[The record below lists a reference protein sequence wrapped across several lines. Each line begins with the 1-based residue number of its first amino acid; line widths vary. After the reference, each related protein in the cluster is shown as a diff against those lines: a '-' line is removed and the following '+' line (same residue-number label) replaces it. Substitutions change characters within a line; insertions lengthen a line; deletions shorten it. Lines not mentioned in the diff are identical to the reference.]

1 MRTLKYIVAILTLVG
16 FVGYVC
22 YDIFF
27 PNGFGNDDEGAGGKK
42 KKTMLNIGA
51 LNNISS
57 LPIWVAEK
65 DSIFDSLK
73 VDINVVDY
81 SDQLDCDVAFA
92 GNKVNIEI
100 TDPKRADW
108 LKQEKKT
115 SFTELYKLP
124 MPYAM
129 IANHKAR
136 LSSISQLKDKM
147 LAVTRL
153 STFYDQAYHCID
165 SVGLKR
171 DSVYVVQINN
181 HNVALQML
189 QNNELDATFLTEPY
203 ATLSKIM
210 GHNSLY
216 AQPSAK
222 AVLIARTDADKKE
235 MKKFQQAY
243 DEALKRIRR
252 NGVKYYTK
260 LISERCQ
267 CSPQFEKDLDV
278 KF

>member
-27 PNGFGNDDEGAGGKK
+27 PNGFGNDDDGAQGKK
-42 KKTMLNIGA
+42 QKSVLNIGV

-92 GNKVNIEI
+92 NNKVNMEI
-100 TDPKRADW
+100 TDPKRAEW

-115 SFTELYKLP
+115 SFAEISKLP
-124 MPYAM
+124 MPYAIM
-129 IANHKAR
+129 ANHKAR
-136 LSSISQLKDKM
+136 LSTVSQLKDKM

-153 STFYDQAYHCID
+153 STYYDEAYHCID

-171 DSVYVVQINN
+171 DSVYVVQVNN

-203 ATLSKIM
+203 ITLAKIM

-216 AQPSAK
+216 NHSTE
-222 AVLIARTDADKKE
+222 AVLIARSDADHKE
-235 MKKFQQAY
+235 IKKFQQAY
-243 DEALKRIRR
+243 DEALKRIRK

-260 LISERCQ
+260 LISDRCK
-267 CSPQFEKDLDV
+267 CSPQFEKDLNV

>member
-1 MRTLKYIVAILTLVG
+1 MRTLKYIVAILVLVG

-27 PNGFGNDDEGAGGKK
+27 PNGFGYDEEGAKRNQHK
-42 KKTMLNIGA
+42 AALNIGA
-51 LNNISS
+51 MNNISS

-65 DSIFDSLK
+65 DSIFDSLR
-73 VDINVVDY
+73 VDINVCEY
-81 SDQLDCDVAFA
+81 SDQLDCDMAFF
-92 GNKVNIEI
+92 NKKINIEI

-108 LKQEKKT
+108 LKSEKKVA
-115 SFTELYKLP
+115 FTELSKLP

-129 IANHKAR
+129 MANHKAR
-136 LSSISQLKDKM
+136 LSSVTQLKDKM
-147 LAVTRL
+147 LAVTRH
-153 STFYDQAYHCID
+153 STFNEQAYHCID

-171 DSVYVVQINN
+171 DSVYVVQIND

-203 ATLSKIM
+203 ITLSKIM

-216 AQPSAK
+216 SNSSQAL
-222 AVLIARTDADKKE
+222 LIARSDADQKE
-235 MKKFQQAY
+235 IKKFQQAY

-260 LISERCQ
+260 LIADRCK
-267 CSPQFEKDLDV
+267 CSPQFEKDLNV